1 MRYVGPHV
9 SAAGSPA
16 AAIANAQAV
25 GATAFA
31 LFVKNQRQ
39 WIGKPLGQKE
49 IADFK
54 QAREAAGYAPEHIL
68 PHAGYL
74 INLAN
79 PKEELYEKSMASFL
93 DEIHRCEA
101 LGLTRLNLHPGSHLK
116 LLSVEAACD
125 RVAMSINHALEKSTG
140 VTVVIENTAG
150 QGAYLGSTFEELR
163 RIYEGVND
171 KTRIGFCLDTAH
183 SLAAGFDV
191 STPDGVDAFLE
202 AYDNVVGFDYLRGMH
217 INDSK
222 GTLGSHLDRHASFGE
237 GHIGWDAILHL
248 VRHPAMQTIPLILET
263 PEPERWPAE
272 TKRLL
277 EA

>member
-39 WIGKPLGQKE
+39 WIGKPLSAKD
-49 IADFK
+49 ISDFK
-54 QAREAAGYAPEHIL
+54 AAREAAGYAPEHIL

-79 PKEELYEKSMASFL
+79 PKEELYEKSMGSFL
-93 DEIHRCEA
+93 DELHRCEA

-125 RVAMSINHALEKSTG
+125 RVAMSINTALEQSSG
-140 VTVVIENTAG
+140 VTIVIENTAG

-163 RIYEGVND
+163 RIYDGVND
-171 KTRIGFCLDTAH
+171 KSRIGFCLDTAH
-183 SLAAGFDV
+183 SLAAGFDI
-191 STPDGVDAFLE
+191 STPAGVDAFLD
-202 AYDNVVGFDYLRGMH
+202 AYDKTVGFALLRGMH

-222 GTLGSHLDRHASFGE
+222 GTLGSHLDRHACFGE
-237 GHIGWDAILHL
+237 GHIGWEALLHL
-248 VRHPAMQTIPLILET
+248 VRHPALQTLPLILET
-263 PEPERWPAE
+263 PEPERWPEE
-272 TKRLL
+272 TRRLL

>member
-49 IADFK
+49 IDEFK
-54 QAREAAGYAPEHIL
+54 VAREAAGYAPEHIL

-79 PKEELYEKSMASFL
+79 PKEDLYEKSMASFL

-125 RVAMSINHALEKSTG
+125 RVAMSINSALEKSST
-140 VTVVIENTAG
+140 VTIVIENTAG
-150 QGAYLGSTFEELR
+150 QGAYLGSKFEELH

-171 KTRIGFCLDTAH
+171 KSRIGFCLDTAH
-183 SLAAGFDV
+183 SLAAGFDI

-202 AYDNVVGFDYLRGMH
+202 AYDKMVGFDLLRGMH

-222 GTLGSHLDRHASFGE
+222 GTLGSHLDRHACFGE
-237 GHIGWDAILHL
+237 GNIGWKALLHL
-248 VRHPAMQTIPLILET
+248 VRHPVMQTIPLILET
-263 PEPERWPAE
+263 PEPERWPEE

>member
-9 SAAGSPA
+9 SAAGAPA

-39 WIGKPLGQKE
+39 WVGKPLTEKE
-49 IADFK
+49 ITDFK
-54 QAREAAGYAPEHIL
+54 CAMHNAGYQPQHIL

-79 PKEELYEKSMASFL
+79 PKEEMYEKSMGSFL
-93 DEIHRCEA
+93 DELTRCEK
-101 LGLTRLNLHPGSHLK
+101 LGLSRLNLHPGSHLK
-116 LLSVEAACD
+116 LISVEAACD
-125 RVAMSINHALEKSTG
+125 RVAESINIALDQTSG

-150 QGAYLGSTFEELR
+150 QGAYLGSKFEELQ
-163 RIYEGVND
+163 RIYAGVND
-171 KTRIGFCLDTAH
+171 KSRIGFCLDTAH
-183 SLAAGFDV
+183 SLAAGFDLR
-191 STPDGVDAFLE
+191 TIEGVDSFLE
-202 AYDNVVGFDYLRGMH
+202 QFDAIVGLSLLRGMH

-222 GTLGSHLDRHASFGE
+222 GTIGSHLDRHASFGE
-237 GHIGWDAILHL
+237 GQLGWEPILHL
-248 VRHPAMQTIPLILET
+248 VRHPALQTIPLILET
-263 PEPERWPAE
+263 PDPDRWPEE
-272 TKRLL
+272 TRRLL

>member
-16 AAIANAQAV
+16 AAIANALSV

-39 WIGKPLGQKE
+39 WIGKPLSQAD
-49 IADFK
+49 IAAFK
-54 QAREAAGYAPEHIL
+54 AAREAAGYACEHIL

-79 PKEELYEKSMASFL
+79 PKEDLYEKSMGSFL
-93 DEIHRCEA
+93 DELKRCEA

-125 RVAMSINHALEKSTG
+125 RVAMSINRALAETSS

-150 QGAYLGSTFEELR
+150 QGAYLGSRFEELR
-163 RIYEGVND
+163 RIYEGVED
-171 KTRIGFCLDTAH
+171 KSRIGFCLDTAH

-191 STPDGVDAFLE
+191 ASPEGVDRFLE
-202 AYDNVVGFDYLRGMH
+202 AFDREVGLELLRGMH

-237 GHIGWDAILHL
+237 GQIGWEAILHL
-248 VRHPAMQTIPLILET
+248 VRHPALQQIPLILET
-263 PEPERWPAE
+263 PDPERWPEE
-272 TKRLL
+272 TRRLL